1 MAAGGTPRETRFYQ
15 TKEEQVMSMIAQLAV
30 AAAVY
35 AIDRPYSYR
44 VPEDM
49 PLLAGMRVLVPF
61 GHGNRRTEGVV
72 LSVQE
77 GDPSGRRAHARR
89 RADSDGQPAS
99 PCCVYERALFLH
111 IL

>member
-1 MAAGGTPRETRFYQ
+1 
-15 TKEEQVMSMIAQLAV
+15 MSMIAQLAV

-49 PLLAGMRVLVPF
+49 PLLAGMRVLVPL

-72 LSVQE
+72 LSVRG
-77 GDPSGRRAHARR
+77 GDPARPQGRQAPPRL

>member
-49 PLLAGMRVLVPF
+49 PLLAK
-61 GHGNRRTEGVV
+61 
-72 LSVQE
+72 
-77 GDPSGRRAHARR
+77 
-89 RADSDGQPAS
+89 
-99 PCCVYERALFLH
+99 
-111 IL
+111 

>member
-1 MAAGGTPRETRFYQ
+1 
-15 TKEEQVMSMIAQLAV
+15 MSRVAQLAV

-49 PLLAGMRVLVPF
+49 PLAAGMRVLVPF
-61 GHGNRRTEGVV
+61 GHGNRRTEGIV

-77 GDPSGRRAHARR
+77 GVAAGLKAGRRVDPYRR
-89 RADSDGQPAS
+89 TAP
-99 PCCVYERALFLH
+99 PCRVYEGALFLH
-111 IL
+111 VL